1 MRAPL
6 EKGMS
11 RRTRIRNIIAG
22 LVLVALATPILLA
35 GIDLIWKYINGHYS
49 FH

>member
-11 RRTRIRNIIAG
+11 RGTRIRNIIAG
-22 LVLVALATPILLA
+22 TVLLVLAIPILLA
-35 GIDLIWKYINGHYS
+35 GIDLIWKYIQ
-49 FH
+49 